1 LLKTHNCLRRSEN
14 IEEIAEDEFS
24 SKLKLKT
31 VVRCIEMLESI
42 EKGIN
47 KAKNLK
53 ILDLIREIGF
63 KLLEKI

>member
-1 LLKTHNCLRRSEN
+1 
-14 IEEIAEDEFS
+14 
-24 SKLKLKT
+24 
-31 VVRCIEMLESI
+31 MLESI